1 VKRRAC
7 AALPK
12 QNSVVAVAAMM
23 TPPVS
28 LASRRRSAHRQAAS
42 FAQLRPLSHHAR
54 PDLRLVRNEFVAKPH
69 GVGRASIADRL
80 AALGARGAETAKQYS
95 NRQHHRAD

>member
-1 VKRRAC
+1 MRCAF

-28 LASRRRSAHRQAAS
+28 LASRRCCVHRQAAS
-42 FAQLRPLSHHAR
+42 FA
-54 PDLRLVRNEFVAKPH
+54 
-69 GVGRASIADRL
+69 
-80 AALGARGAETAKQYS
+80 
-95 NRQHHRAD
+95 